1 MSNID
6 KTADVTPKSGMDLR
20 SNARTD
26 GTPFVQNTIPRN
38 GDFWVR
44 PGFGLVREYDTS
56 LSNGR
61 YDGKQYGIGPC
72 IGATTVRTS
81 WQTDQ
86 ILSIHTLYAFTGNL
100 YGGELPLYPG
110 QITPLY
116 NRRATYLAGVVAIVH
131 DLYTNRKVEFV
142 LHEQDAKKD
151 FLPQVYPNYSTR
163 YDEDNST
170 WAIPAHEPQW
180 AIFAPIKTGVAAGT
194 KAANI
199 VVCIDGMGLW
209 TYRPVDCPIEWS
221 RQNNSLDRANL
232 SNFMGEQGAFS
243 PLNLAQGLLSEADG
257 FVYLTTNDIGTIT
270 SQCTWNE
277 DRVIYAAGNTLW
289 FSDPYMPQAV
299 LADSRYVVPTSDPI
313 TCVAPLRSSVFI
325 ATSGGKC
332 WAYQPALGSA
342 GTAAVGSLTSISL
355 TNGCVNNRAWCVG
368 NEGVFFVD
376 PNGVF
381 LWTGGVQLV
390 WLSRPIDRLWAD
402 PQSLELPLTDYYQHN
417 GTTSLGSVQLPARI
431 DMRDQMQN
439 ARLSWD
445 DQRKVLHCVC
455 DDITLCWTTD
465 FGWSVWYFKT
475 HAGAAATVQ
484 GMANITS
491 PTLVPVRNDLYLIG
505 GPDESIYL
513 DGKDYQTIQDKAC
526 YLLKLGRGG
535 AIDRSTCMDAAD
547 ADVYTITLSG
557 YVIPYDTMEI
567 TIGVNNYIWN
577 FKPDDDYAATYKKFG
592 DDLQAQ
598 NDPEYNFVG
607 LPTGIV
613 CIAKVAGTVATPVI
627 GAMTVGSGTVN
638 VTHTQFASPSNLVD
652 VDLEDWRT
660 PVSGWRR
667 YEVAGRNATRAFYLG
682 TPIVAPVNYQPPRG
696 VPVQTEQT
704 YWWPVST
711 GNVSSPPSTL
721 KLHFKF
727 DNTRWEPICVPA
739 NIGQPQYGEIAA
751 LFPTERLGSV
761 NGYKPNVHDA
771 THQICVYNSG
781 TGTEGP
787 GGDEI
792 RIDFDGTAGTWTAT
806 PNLNVTSIGPD
817 VLFYIG
823 FRYKGTD
830 STFSLNVA
838 PTANMLIDGVDSYL
852 YAWQSGRYPVQYAQ
866 LADKQQ
872 PVDWAVKSREF
883 ELNGYQ
889 FTVRGLFVTAMHM
902 GNGTDDVV
910 PGWLYGPL
918 NTATST
924 DWRDWSGQALDFAT
938 TPPGNSTQND
948 MLSFPRMVPATTG
961 GDPDL
966 AVDPTLKTF
975 GNVAKWGDVT
985 HPERGNL
992 LVDDPAIDTLATT
1005 DGSKGMR
1012 GSVMIH
1018 GTMNAPGE
1026 VVKLGRIEAAIKQ
1039 VGLRQRWGK

>member
-20 SNARTD
+20 TNARTD
-26 GTPFVQNTIPRN
+26 GTPFIQNTIPRN

-56 LSNGR
+56 LANGR
-61 YDGKQYGIGPC
+61 YDENKYGLGPC
-72 IGATTVRTS
+72 IGATNVRTA

-86 ILSIHTLYAFTGNL
+86 ILSIHTLYAFTGDF
-100 YGGELPLYPG
+100 YGGRPRLVGGL
-110 QITPLY
+110 TPMY
-116 NRRATYLAGVVAIVH
+116 GRRATFLAGVVAIVH
-131 DLYTNRKVEFV
+131 DLHTNRKVEFV
-142 LHEQDAKKD
+142 LHEQDAKKE

-163 YDEDNST
+163 YDDDNST
-170 WAIPAHEPQW
+170 WAIPAQEPKW
-180 AIFAPIKTGVAAGT
+180 AIFAPMQTGVAFGT
-194 KAANI
+194 KAFNI

-221 RQNNSLDRANL
+221 RQNNSLDRPYL
-232 SNFMGEQGAFS
+232 GPFMGEQGAFS
-243 PLNLAQGLLSEADG
+243 PLNLAEGLLSAADG
-257 FVYLTTNDIGTIT
+257 AAYLTTNDIGTIT
-270 SQCTWNE
+270 AQCTWNE
-277 DRVIYAAGNTLW
+277 DRIIYAAGNTLW

-299 LADSRYVVPTSDPI
+299 LADSNYVVPTSDPI
-313 TCVAPLRSSVFI
+313 TCVAPLRSSVFV
-325 ATSGGKC
+325 ATSGGRC
-332 WAYQPALGSA
+332 WAYNPALGSA

-355 TNGCVNNRAWCVG
+355 TNGCVNNRAYCVG

-376 PNGVF
+376 HNGVF

-417 GTTSLGSVQLPARI
+417 GTTSLTNVQLPARL
-431 DMRDQMQN
+431 DMREQMRS
-439 ARLSWD
+439 ARLCWD
-445 DQRKVLHCVC
+445 DPRKVLYCVC

-465 FGWSVWYFKT
+465 YGWSVWYFKT
-475 HAGAAATVQ
+475 HAGNGAEVQ
-484 GMANITS
+484 GLANIAT
-491 PTLVPVRNDLYLIG
+491 PTLVPSRNDLYLVG
-505 GPDESIYL
+505 GPDETIYM
-513 DGKDYQTIQDKAC
+513 DGKDLKIVQDKAC

-535 AIDRSTCMDAAD
+535 AIDRSTCMDAART
-547 ADVYTITLSG
+547 DVYTCTLSG
-557 YVIPYDTMEI
+557 YVVPFDTIEI
-567 TIGVNNYIWN
+567 TVGVNTYNYNI
-577 FKPDDDYAATYKKFG
+577 KPDDDYAATYKKFA
-592 DDLQAQ
+592 DDIQAVG
-598 NDPEYNFVG
+598 DPEYDFIG
-607 LPTGIV
+607 QPTGIV
-613 CIAKVAGTVATPVI
+613 AVAKVAGTPASPVVAV
-627 GAMTVGSGTVN
+627 MTVGAGSFTA
-638 VTHTQFASPSNLVD
+638 THTQTSASANLVTAN
-652 VDLEDWRT
+652 LEDWRT
-660 PVSGWRR
+660 PLSGWRM
-667 YEVAGRNATRAFYLG
+667 YEWAGDPATGAFYLG
-682 TPIVAPVNYQPPRG
+682 PPVVAPAGFQPPRG
-696 VPVQTEQT
+696 APATTEAT
-704 YWWPVST
+704 YWWPVAT
-711 GNVSSPPSTL
+711 GSVVAPPTIL
-721 KLHFKF
+721 KLHFTF

-739 NIGQPQYGEIAA
+739 NPGDPQYGEIAA
-751 LFPTERLGSV
+751 LFPNERLGSV
-761 NGYKPNVHDA
+761 SGYRPNAHDA

-792 RIDFDGTAGTWTAT
+792 RIDFDGTGGTWTSAPT
-806 PNLNVTSIGPD
+806 LNVGVIGPD

-823 FRYKGTD
+823 FRYKGAD
-830 STFSLNVA
+830 STLSLHPQLTTFMRQDFN
-838 PTANMLIDGVDSYL
+838 GCQL
-852 YAWQSGRYPVQYAQ
+852 YAWQYGRYPVQYSQ
-866 LADKQQ
+866 LADLQQ

-883 ELNGYQ
+883 ELSGYQ

-938 TPPGNSTQND
+938 VPPGNSAQND
-948 MLSFPRMVPATTG
+948 MSPFPRMVPATTG
-961 GDPDL
+961 GDPNIY
-966 AVDPTLKTF
+966 VDPTLKTF
-975 GNVAKWGDVT
+975 NNIARWGDAVDPT
-985 HPERGNL
+985 KGNL
-992 LVDDPAIDTLATT
+992 LIDDPAVDTLATT